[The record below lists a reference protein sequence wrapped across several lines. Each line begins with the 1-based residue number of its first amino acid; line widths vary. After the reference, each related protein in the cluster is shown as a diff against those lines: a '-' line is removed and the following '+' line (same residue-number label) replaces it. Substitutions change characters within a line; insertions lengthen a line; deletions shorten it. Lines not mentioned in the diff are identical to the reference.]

1 MVYTHKMLPCSHCNC
16 TFIFSEGEQEF
27 FAQRNLLNLPKKCP
41 NCRVLARIKR
51 AGGEAQTATVEC
63 SDCGAVTIVPFK
75 PKGHKPVYCSDCYR
89 TASKC
94 DVLVLFEEGLQPI
107 S

>member
-1 MVYTHKMLPCSHCNC
+1 MKSAELT
-16 TFIFSEGEQEF
+16 
-27 FAQRNLLNLPKKCP
+27 KKCP

-51 AGGEAQTATVEC
+51 AGGEVQSSTVEC
-63 SDCGAVTIVPFK
+63 DDCGAVTIVPFK
-75 PKGHKPVYCSDCYR
+75 PKGYKPVYCTVCYR
-89 TASKC
+89 KANASKC